1 MSLIM
6 RGRLIAKAHCS
17 TMRAFAL
24 GNNEPIFREIISPRE
39 MSTIEN
45 ISTVRVS
52 FDPKF
57 TQTVLVHSLL
67 GISQGDIISQNLAGG
82 SLLSCYPGGSS
93 LSGP

>member
-1 MSLIM
+1 M

-24 GNNEPIFREIISPRE
+24 GNNELRFREIISPRE
-39 MSTIEN
+39 MSTIEK

-57 TQTVLVHSLL
+57 TNRARALTIRHLPGRYYLPKSRGGLVVGLIVGML
-67 GISQGDIISQNLAGG
+67 EQ
-82 SLLSCYPGGSS
+82 
-93 LSGP
+93 